1 MRGVEMTID
10 ELKAQALQLPPSDRA
25 KLASRLLESLEDLS
39 ESEIE
44 ELWIEEALRRDA
56 DLDSSSAL
64 SASATEVFAA
74 ARAGLR

>member
-1 MRGVEMTID
+1 MTID
-10 ELKAQALQLPPSDRA
+10 ELKAQALLLPPRDRA

-64 SASATEVFAA
+64 SVSATEVFAA

>member
-1 MRGVEMTID
+1 MTID
-10 ELKAQALQLPPSDRA
+10 ELEAQALRLPASDRA

-44 ELWIEEALRRDA
+44 EPWIEEALRRDA
-56 DLDSSSAL
+56 DLDSSSAPSV
-64 SASATEVFAA
+64 SAIEVFAS

>member
-1 MRGVEMTID
+1 MTID
-10 ELKAQALQLPPSDRA
+10 ELKAQALRLPPSDRA

-64 SASATEVFAA
+64 SVSAARVFVA
-74 ARAGLR
+74 ARAGPR